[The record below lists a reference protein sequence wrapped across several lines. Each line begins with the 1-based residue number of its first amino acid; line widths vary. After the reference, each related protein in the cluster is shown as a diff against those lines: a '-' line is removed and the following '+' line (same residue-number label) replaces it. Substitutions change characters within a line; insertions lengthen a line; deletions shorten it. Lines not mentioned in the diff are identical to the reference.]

1 MLLALQHQLQAPSH
15 ILALASNSNT
25 QPLLRYLHLRYLH
38 VPDDGQPI
46 SNAILIKWAASL
58 GVITTT
64 ADPNNLSFNSQ
75 QMLQL
80 TETVA
85 TIVQHDNTPQ
95 DPSTSL
101 LTAVAADP
109 SIFTTEC
116 QLFPFDLQWIVN
128 AANAA
133 PQQFTPSL
141 DALQVELEHSQAQ
154 CTLLQEQDDPSFV
167 SETLDDKLERN
178 DKATSELYDI
188 SKETSK
194 MLQEFSQLYH
204 KQLEPLTN
212 IRAPRLGHVG
222 RLSRDLAPRLEKIT
236 TLMQELRRVNGNVNQ
251 ILRNE

>member
-1 MLLALQHQLQAPSH
+1 
-15 ILALASNSNT
+15 
-25 QPLLRYLHLRYLH
+25 
-38 VPDDGQPI
+38 
-46 SNAILIKWAASL
+46 
-58 GVITTT
+58 
-64 ADPNNLSFNSQ
+64 
-75 QMLQL
+75 
-80 TETVA
+80 
-85 TIVQHDNTPQ
+85 
-95 DPSTSL
+95 
-101 LTAVAADP
+101 